1 MYRSKV
7 ITAIFLLCSSSSPV
21 SSFIN
26 ETCLRERQS
35 LFKDLVGKEYDSIAR
50 VPAVLDARIED
61 VALEERS
68 GNAAVTVAHISHATV
83 GGKATYFLHTTK
95 LTYYHSSPPSAAV
108 KSRRREGLDGDLV
121 YLDWHR
127 DHLREVEARAR
138 KTEDNSIVL
147 TVTTTTAAEGSYPV
161 TYDFNLSA
169 SAGHGP
175 LPVDRTFGF
184 FRFSPDGSTVAYT
197 ADKSAVSSSPFKGIP
212 GGVTQPSLF
221 FFSVEERSVA
231 GAEAV
236 PSSWATGHIHW
247 HPDSR

>member
-7 ITAIFLLCSSSSPV
+7 ITAIFLLCSSASPV

-26 ETCLRERQS
+26 ETCLEERQS
-35 LFKDLVGKEYDSIAR
+35 LFRDLVGKEYDSIAR

-68 GNAAVTVAHISHATV
+68 GNAAVKVAHISYATI
-83 GGKATYFLHTTK
+83 GGKATYYLHTTK

-127 DHLREVEARAR
+127 DHLREIEARAR
-138 KTEDNSIVL
+138 KTEDDSIVL
-147 TVTTTTAAEGSYPV
+147 TVTTTTTAEGSYPV
-161 TYDFNLSA
+161 TYDFDLSA

-197 ADKSAVSSSPFKGIP
+197 ADKSAVSFGGTFFP
-212 GGVTQPSLF
+212 GGVRQPSLF

>member
-7 ITAIFLLCSSSSPV
+7 LTAIFLLCSSASPV

-35 LFKDLVGKEYDSIAR
+35 LFRDWVGREYDSIAR

-61 VALEERS
+61 VALEEGS
-68 GNAAVTVAHISHATV
+68 GNATVKVAHISHATI

-95 LTYYHSSPPSAAV
+95 LTYYHSSPPSAAI

-147 TVTTTTAAEGSYPV
+147 TVTTTAEGSYPV

-184 FRFSPDGSTVAYT
+184 FRFSPDGSTVAYN

-221 FFSVEERSVA
+221 FFYVEERSVA